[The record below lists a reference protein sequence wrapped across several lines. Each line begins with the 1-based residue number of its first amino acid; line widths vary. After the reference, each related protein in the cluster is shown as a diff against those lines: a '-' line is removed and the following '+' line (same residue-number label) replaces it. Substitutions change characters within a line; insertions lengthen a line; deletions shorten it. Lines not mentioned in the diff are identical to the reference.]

1 MRPVSVLKDN
11 RGAALVVAVLI
22 MAVLMLIG
30 AAALITSSIEIKIS
44 GNEKNSREAFYA
56 AEAAWPTAL
65 IWLDNQSAP
74 FMGNEDD
81 NTDDPRIVSNVA
93 VGANQFSYELN
104 YQTQQYI
111 PGYSTDY
118 KGFYYDVECT
128 GNGPGVSESSLQVT
142 ASKAHRV
149 AYN

>member
-1 MRPVSVLKDN
+1 MKPVSVLKDN
-11 RGAALVVAVLI
+11 RGAALVVSILI

-30 AAALITSSIEIKIS
+30 AAAIITSSIEIKIS

-81 NTDDPRIVSNVA
+81 DTDDPRIVSNVA

-104 YQTQQYI
+104 YQGPPRDI

-118 KGFYYDVECT
+118 KDFYYDVECT
-128 GNGPGVSESSLQVT
+128 GNGPGVSESSVQIT

-149 AYN
+149 VY